1 MKRGAYERGC
11 SASALWTGICHL
23 AGGAGDDSPHHCEG
37 HRGIF
42 NVYQLMLA
50 DGTPQFNIHPRD
62 GTHID
67 VACLWNTTVGVYRWA
82 KIRSQQPS
90 PDSLQRLLSDDE
102 EKSKTIMQEVCLMR
116 RLSGHANIVQ
126 FVSAA
131 SVGKEESD
139 TGKAEFLILTEL
151 CQGQLVDALKQAE
164 CRGPLPSDTVLK
176 IFYQTCRAVQH
187 LHRQNPP
194 ITHRDLKIE
203 NLLLSSQATIKL
215 CDFGSATTARHSPN
229 YSWSAARRANVE
241 EEIARN
247 TTPIYRAPEVLDLY
261 SNLPITEKQDVW
273 VRHCHQPL

>member
-1 MKRGAYERGC
+1 MSLLQSAFDFLSGSATRDDNDFVGHTVELGDLRLGVKRVIAEGGYAFVYEAQDLENGREY
-11 SASALWTGICHL
+11 AL
-23 AGGAGDDSPHHCEG
+23 
-37 HRGIF
+37 
-42 NVYQLMLA
+42 
-50 DGTPQFNIHPRD
+50 
-62 GTHID
+62 
-67 VACLWNTTVGVYRWA
+67 
-82 KIRSQQPS
+82 K
-90 PDSLQRLLSDDE
+90 RLLSDDE

-241 EEIARN
+241 EEVCHKILAFCSPHLSLKYRFYLVYYSCQPSVSVSSALDCPQHDAHLSCARSSGSLFE
-247 TTPIYRAPEVLDLY
+247 PA
-261 SNLPITEKQDVW
+261 
-273 VRHCHQPL
+273 HH

>member
-1 MKRGAYERGC
+1 MSLLQSAFDFLSGSATRDDNDFVGHTVELGDLRLGVKRVIAEGGYAFVYEAQDLENGREY
-11 SASALWTGICHL
+11 AL
-23 AGGAGDDSPHHCEG
+23 
-37 HRGIF
+37 
-42 NVYQLMLA
+42 
-50 DGTPQFNIHPRD
+50 
-62 GTHID
+62 
-67 VACLWNTTVGVYRWA
+67 
-82 KIRSQQPS
+82 K
-90 PDSLQRLLSDDE
+90 RLLSDDE